1 MKSEKTL
8 FCNKLI
14 SVLLG
19 IVCVI
24 SYGVLLWQCFN
35 PAIIGDET
43 FSMSLIKGSY
53 IDIIRNT
60 ARDVHPPVYYLILK
74 FVVAFLTPLGVPA
87 VYAGKL
93 ASALPVFLLAVI
105 SFTTVRR
112 RFGIQA
118 SCIFAICL
126 TGMSSMQDYGVCIRM
141 YSWGMLFVTMA
152 YVSAYDLFR
161 TPQTDAPTLMKHLQ
175 SGIAFVLYSL
185 LASYTHYFA
194 CIAVT
199 GIYLALFIWFLCC
212 DRQRIREWF
221 LYVLASVIGYLPW
234 LTIALR
240 QVMTVREGY
249 WIEDITFDTLLSYF
263 QFLFN
268 PSVYRYYSG
277 TILGFFLFAL
287 ILFASAAASLR
298 KIRGEQRIFP
308 DEMLF
313 FSLTGI
319 AIPFWEILIG
329 VVTSV
334 LIRPVFSSRYI
345 FVSAGALWL
354 GFSILMAAYFKNRS
368 QKRTVFFSL
377 FLLLILCINTK
388 GFMKRETEFRDGWNT
403 LQETLNPRLTPGDVL
418 LSNFGQVRLSLS
430 YAYPQY
436 ENCYYWR
443 QKTEDLFK
451 ELYGNLNDTRDEEA
465 ILAFLRDDNAMYFV
479 DAYELPEFHFQKD
492 CTDPNV
498 IFEELAACLI
508 EDTPVRI
515 YKVSHS
521 LQIR

>member
-1 MKSEKTL
+1 MKCDKKPFSDK
-8 FCNKLI
+8 FI

-19 IVCVI
+19 IVCII
-24 SYGVLLWQCFN
+24 SYSVLLWQCFN

-53 IDIIRNT
+53 FDIIRNT

-74 FVVAFLTPLGVPA
+74 FVVGLLTPLGVPA

-93 ASALPVFLLAVI
+93 ASALPLFLLVLV
-105 SFTTVRR
+105 SFTIVRK

-118 SCIFAICL
+118 SFLFAVCL
-126 TGMSSMQDYGVCIRM
+126 TGMSGMQDYGVCIRM

-152 YVSAYDLFR
+152 YLSAYDLFR
-161 TPQTDAPTLMKHLQ
+161 TSQTDAPPLTEHLW

-185 LASYTHYFA
+185 LAAYTHYFA
-194 CIAVT
+194 CIAVS
-199 GIYLALFIWFLCC
+199 GVYLALLVWFLCC
-212 DRQRIREWF
+212 DRKRILEWL
-221 LYVLASVIGYLPW
+221 LYLLASVIGYLPW
-234 LTIALR
+234 ITIALR

-249 WIEDITFDTLLSYF
+249 WIDAITFDTLLSYF

-277 TILGFFLFAL
+277 TILGFILFGL
-287 ILFASAAASLR
+287 ILFASAAALLR
-298 KIRGEQRIFP
+298 KFRGEQRILP
-308 DEMLF
+308 DELLF

-329 VVTSV
+329 VLVSV

-345 FVSAGALWL
+345 FVSTGTLWL

-368 QKRTVFFSL
+368 QKRTAFFHL
-377 FLLLILCINTK
+377 FLLLLLCINTI
-388 GFMKRETEFRDGWNT
+388 GFMKRETEFREGWNM
-403 LQETLNPRLTPGDVL
+403 LQETLNSELESGDVI

-430 YAYPQY
+430 YAYPQH

-443 QKTEDLFK
+443 QRTEDLFK

-465 ILAFLRDDNAMYFV
+465 ILAFLQDDNAMYFV

-492 CTDPNV
+492 CTAPDV
-498 IFEELAACLI
+498 VFEELTTCLI
-508 EDTPVRI
+508 EDTPVCI

-521 LQIR
+521 LQTR